1 MGGGAVGRDGHTNN
15 SCRDAA
21 AAERG
26 SQLANRRCLVAWPLL
41 MMAEWCVQ
49 RGCVP
54 LLLFKT
60 EHQIT
65 QQNCAPFWFW
75 LLRLLAANTA
85 KEA

>member
-1 MGGGAVGRDGHTNN
+1 M
-15 SCRDAA
+15 
-21 AAERG
+21 
-26 SQLANRRCLVAWPLL
+26 AWPLL